1 MGIERGGGGM
11 KYRQHETY
19 SFQARRLK
27 RSVRVLQLKILKC
40 LKEVAE

>member
-1 MGIERGGGGM
+1 M
-11 KYRQHETY
+11 KYKQHQTY

-27 RSVRVLQLKILKC
+27 RVVLVLILKIIKS

>member
-1 MGIERGGGGM
+1 M

-19 SFQARRLK
+19 SFQLRRLK
-27 RSVRVLQLKILKC
+27 RSVRVLILKIIKS